1 MRKRA
6 VIILVAIFAIGFL
19 SGLFVPNLFKKGSL
33 SSSSKFLSNYL
44 SLSKAQERKIETL
57 NKSFYAKVGNIR
69 AQLDQKRAELG
80 DLLEKPHS
88 NKRKIRNKINEI
100 AILQMQLQKETVDYL
115 ERIRSI
121 LTPEQ
126 QKKFLS
132 LIRRRL
138 HPKRQWR
145 RRF

>member
-1 MRKRA
+1 MRKKI
-6 VIILVAIFAIGFL
+6 VIVLVGVFAAGFL
-19 SGLFVPNLFKKGSL
+19 SGLFVPNLFKEKNL
-33 SSSSKFLSNYL
+33 PSSSKFLSNYL

-57 NKSFYAKVGNIR
+57 NKSFYAKVGDIR

-80 DLLEKPHS
+80 DLLGKPYS

-100 AILQMQLQKETVDYL
+100 AILQVQLQKETVDYL
-115 ERIRSI
+115 ERVRSI

-138 HPKRQWR
+138 HPKRQRR

>member
-1 MRKRA
+1 MRKK
-6 VIILVAIFAIGFL
+6 IIIVLVGVFAAGFL
-19 SGLFVPNLFKKGSL
+19 SGLFVPNLFKEKNL
-33 SSSSKFLSNYL
+33 PSSKFLSNYL